1 MGSDIEQTTPGR
13 LFPGAHRS
21 EDTIP
26 RSTLFPGVHHS
37 QEHTIPRSRL
47 LLPNYSQEKS
57 APRKSVLRRVS
68 WEESPRNGR
77 TEAWSHPTKTNT
89 IARQIP
95 AQSMSSCKETVS
107 SSSSNLKLF
116 DRPSLSHSIKVVSQF
131 QHHANGF
138 RRLQFKIFN
147 LVRLQRRRGATY
159 CLCQQSIPLMLHAT
173 IANHICS
180 GLSGVEMPMRTL
192 MVKRWID

>member
-1 MGSDIEQTTPGR
+1 M
-13 LFPGAHRS
+13 
-21 EDTIP
+21 
-26 RSTLFPGVHHS
+26 
-37 QEHTIPRSRL
+37 
-47 LLPNYSQEKS
+47 
-57 APRKSVLRRVS
+57 S

-77 TEAWSHPTKTNT
+77 TEAWSHLTKTNT

-138 RRLQFKIFN
+138 RQLQFKIFD

-173 IANHICS
+173 ITNHICS
-180 GLSGVEMPMRTL
+180 GLSGVKTPMRTL
-192 MVKRWID
+192 IDEVAIQAIYIDARQVCQSVTIPGKSLESLGVLSESQGFAMGSYLSTKPFTETTSRWK